1 MQLELWISISCD
13 NSYALVADCGNY
25 QIRKIIISTTE
36 LNLFTGGTIGVQM
49 G

>member
-25 QIRKIIISTTE
+25 QIRKIISTTE
-36 LNLFTGGTIGVQM
+36 LNLFTGGSIVVQM